1 MSLGSLLLAGFL
13 GAPPA
18 LPPVSVGEA
27 SGPFQGGPLD
37 GLQIGDAVTP
47 DGRRFRGLIPSRPN
61 ASPVPEAM
69 RAAVEAFITGH
80 EDVSRAPLQPYLRRG
95 AVSIECRVQNQPCR
109 RSRFASLT
117 FGEKTRANTPYYMK
131 DRSVRVEWLYGDAL
145 FYISTVTLKG
155 GLIASVETAPAWLP
169 IELPARGQE

>member
-1 MSLGSLLLAGFL
+1 VSLVSLILAGFL

-61 ASPVPEAM
+61 ASPVPKAM
-69 RAAVEAFITGH
+69 RPAVEAFVAGH
-80 EDVSRAPLQPYLRRG
+80 GDASGAPLRPYLRPG
-95 AVSIECRVQNQPCR
+95 AVSIECPVQNRPCR

-117 FGEKTRANTPYYMK
+117 FGETTRANTPYYMK

-145 FYISTVTLKG
+145 FYISTLKLKG
-155 GLIASVETAPAWLP
+155 GRIASVETAPAWLP
-169 IELPARGQE
+169 LELPARGQE